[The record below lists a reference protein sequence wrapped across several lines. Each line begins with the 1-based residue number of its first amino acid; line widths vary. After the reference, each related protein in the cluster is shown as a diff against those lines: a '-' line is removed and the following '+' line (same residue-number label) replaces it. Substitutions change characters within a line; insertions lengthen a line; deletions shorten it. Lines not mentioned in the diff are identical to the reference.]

1 MTTRTPRFFLR
12 TGKGRGA
19 GPKDNFI
26 STATKGARL
35 KIAGSARGASR
46 RGAVSATKPNYLVRT
61 VGSYGPLITVIRRH
75 SDRGH
80 HVPRNGRASG

>member
-12 TGKGRGA
+12 AGKGRGA
-19 GPKDNFI
+19 GTEDNFI

-35 KIAGSARGASR
+35 KIAGSARGAAR
-46 RGAVSATKPNYLVRT
+46 RGAVSATKPNYP
-61 VGSYGPLITVIRRH
+61 VGSYEPLITVIRRH